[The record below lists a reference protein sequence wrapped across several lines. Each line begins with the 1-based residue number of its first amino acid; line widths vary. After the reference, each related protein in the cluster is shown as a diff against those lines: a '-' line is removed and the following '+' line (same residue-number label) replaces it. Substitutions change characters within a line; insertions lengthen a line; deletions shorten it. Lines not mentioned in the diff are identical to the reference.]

1 MHVAEFF
8 SDAGFCVKYNY
19 SNIFSASEALHIA
32 LYKLYYYYYFFLIVL
47 SSIDPD
53 RGLKTKLK
61 IRAIIIITCTYSQLD
76 SNTDM
81 T

>member
-32 LYKLYYYYYFFLIVL
+32 LYKLYYYYFFF
-47 SSIDPD
+47 
-53 RGLKTKLK
+53 
-61 IRAIIIITCTYSQLD
+61 
-76 SNTDM
+76 
-81 T
+81 